1 MFDDENGGPFGA
13 EIVAYSIL
21 LLLSVVI
28 CHCCMINNNDL

>member
-21 LLLSVVI
+21 LLSVVI
-28 CHCCMINNNDL
+28 VIVV